1 MLYSPP
7 DPIDKEVEAVTGK
20 RPLHFKSYLPG
31 TLFILPAFVLFAVF
45 IFIPLFYG
53 LVMSFTDYGGFNIKP
68 EFVGFDNY
76 ARLLKDDYFLIS
88 LTNNLIY
95 TLMFVPLTMLLALL
109 SAVALNRILHLRRYL
124 RMAFYFPQITSM
136 VSIAIVWGLLFNP
149 MSGPINHM
157 LKAIGIANPPEWLMS
172 SQWALLAVVLVA
184 VWKSFGY
191 YMIILLAGI
200 QGIPGHLYEAARLDG
215 ANRFKQF
222 MYVTLPSL
230 SPTLFMVLIL
240 TIINSFQV
248 FDLVSVMTDGGPGRS
263 TNVLVFRIYQEAFIH
278 YRMGYAAAMSTV
290 LFLIIVII
298 SVIQFRLEKKWVT
311 Y

>member
-1 MLYSPP
+1 MISQRL
-7 DPIDKEVEAVTGK
+7 
-20 RPLHFKSYLPG
+20 RCFKSYVPG

-45 IFIPLFYG
+45 IFIPLVYG
-53 LVMSFTDYGGFNIKP
+53 LGMSFTDYGGFNLKAN
-68 EFVGFDNY
+68 FVGTDNY
-76 ARLLKDDYFLIS
+76 AKLFQDDYFLIS
-88 LTNNLIY
+88 LKNNIIY
-95 TLMFVPLTMLLALL
+95 TLVFVPLTVLLALL
-109 SAVALNRILHLRRYL
+109 SAVALNGIRHLRKYL

-149 MSGPINHM
+149 MSGPINTV
-157 LKAIGIANPPEWLMS
+157 LKGIGIANPPEWLMS
-172 SQWALLAVVLVA
+172 SHWALLTIILVA

-200 QGIPGHLYEAARLDG
+200 QGIPEHLYESAKLDG
-215 ANRFKQF
+215 ANKFQQF
-222 MYVTLPSL
+222 LYITLPSL
-230 SPTLFMVLIL
+230 SPTLFMVLVL

-278 YRMGYAAAMSTV
+278 YRMGYAAAMSAV
-290 LFLIIVII
+290 LFLIIMVI
-298 SVIQFRLEKKWVT
+298 SLIQFRMEKKWVT

>member
-1 MLYSPP
+1 MT
-7 DPIDKEVEAVTGK
+7 DK
-20 RPLHFKSYLPG
+20 RLLNYKSYLTG

-45 IFIPLFYG
+45 ILVPLVYG
-53 LVMSFTDYGGFNIKP
+53 IVMSFTDYGGFNITP
-68 EFVGFDNY
+68 NFVGLDNY
-76 ARLLKDDYFLIS
+76 ARLLQDDYFRVS
-88 LTNNLIY
+88 LKNNFIY
-95 TLMFVPLTMLLALL
+95 TLLFVPLTMLLALL
-109 SAVALNRILHLRRYL
+109 SAIALNSILHLRKYL

-136 VSIAIVWGLLFNP
+136 VSVAIVWGLLFNP

-157 LKAIGIANPPEWLMS
+157 LEAIGISNPPEWLMS
-172 SQWALLAVVLVA
+172 SQWALLAVVIVA

-200 QGIPGHLYEAARLDG
+200 QGIPEHLYESARLDG
-215 ANRFKQF
+215 AGKLQQF
-222 MYVTLPSL
+222 FYITLPSL

-263 TNVLVFRIYQEAFIH
+263 TNVLVFRIFQEAFIN
-278 YRMGYAAAMSTV
+278 YKMGYAAAMSTV
-290 LFLIIVII
+290 LFLIIMVI
-298 SVIQFRLEKKWVT
+298 SLIQFRLEKKWVT

>member
-1 MLYSPP
+1 MT
-7 DPIDKEVEAVTGK
+7 DK
-20 RPLHFKSYLPG
+20 RLLDYKSYLTG

-45 IFIPLFYG
+45 ILIPLVYG
-53 LVMSFTDYGGFNIKP
+53 MVMSFTDYGGFNITP
-68 EFVGFDNY
+68 NFVGLDNY
-76 ARLLKDDYFLIS
+76 ARLLQDDYFRVS
-88 LTNNLIY
+88 LKNNFIY
-95 TLMFVPLTMLLALL
+95 TLLFVPLTMLLALL
-109 SAVALNRILHLRRYL
+109 SAIALNGILHLRKYL

-136 VSIAIVWGLLFNP
+136 VSVAIVWGLLFNP

-157 LKAIGIANPPEWLMS
+157 LEAIGISNPPEWLMS
-172 SQWALLAVVLVA
+172 SQWALLAVVIVA

-200 QGIPGHLYEAARLDG
+200 QGIPEHLYESARLDG
-215 ANRFKQF
+215 AGKVQQF
-222 MYVTLPSL
+222 FYITLPSL

-263 TNVLVFRIYQEAFIH
+263 TNVLVFRIYQEAFIN
-278 YRMGYAAAMSTV
+278 YKMGYAAAMSTV
-290 LFLIIVII
+290 LFLIIMVI
-298 SVIQFRLEKKWVT
+298 SLIQFKLEKKWVT

>member
-1 MLYSPP
+1 MTSKRLYSY
-7 DPIDKEVEAVTGK
+7 
-20 RPLHFKSYLPG
+20 KSYIPG

-45 IFIPLFYG
+45 IFVPLLYG
-53 LVMSFTDYGGFNIKP
+53 LVMSFTDYGGFNMKP
-68 EFVGFDNY
+68 DFVGFANY
-76 ARLLKDDYFLIS
+76 SRLLQDDYFLIS
-88 LTNNLIY
+88 LKNNFVY
-95 TLMFVPLTMLLALL
+95 TLIFVPLTMLLALL
-109 SAVALNRILHLRRYL
+109 SAIALNHILHLRKYL

-149 MSGPINHM
+149 ISGPINHI
-157 LKAIGIANPPEWLMS
+157 LQAIGISNPPEWLMS
-172 SQWALLAVVLVA
+172 SKWALLAVILVA

-200 QGIPGHLYEAARLDG
+200 QGIPEHLYESARLDG
-215 ANRFKQF
+215 AGKFQQF
-222 MYVTLPSL
+222 LYITLPSL

-263 TNVLVFRIYQEAFIH
+263 TNVLVFRIYQEAFIN

-290 LFLIIVII
+290 LFLIIMVISI
-298 SVIQFRLEKKWVT
+298 IQFKLEKKWVT

>member
-1 MLYSPP
+1 MISQRLRS
-7 DPIDKEVEAVTGK
+7 
-20 RPLHFKSYLPG
+20 FKSYVPG

-45 IFIPLFYG
+45 IFIPLVYG
-53 LVMSFTDYGGFNIKP
+53 LGMSFTDYGGFNLKAN
-68 EFVGFDNY
+68 FVGTDNY
-76 ARLLKDDYFLIS
+76 AKLFQDNYFLIS
-88 LTNNLIY
+88 LRNNIIY
-95 TLMFVPLTMLLALL
+95 TLVFVPLTVLLALL
-109 SAVALNRILHLRRYL
+109 SAVALNGIRHLRKYL

-149 MSGPINHM
+149 MSGPINTV
-157 LKAIGIANPPEWLMS
+157 LKGIGIVSPPEWLMS
-172 SQWALLAVVLVA
+172 SHWALLAIILVA

-200 QGIPGHLYEAARLDG
+200 QGIPEHLYESAKLDG
-215 ANRFKQF
+215 ANKFQQF
-222 MYVTLPSL
+222 LYITLPSL
-230 SPTLFMVLIL
+230 SPTLFMVLVL

-278 YRMGYAAAMSTV
+278 YRMGYAAAMSAV
-290 LFLIIVII
+290 LFLIIMVI
-298 SVIQFRLEKKWVT
+298 SLIQFRMEKKWVT

>member
-1 MLYSPP
+1 MT
-7 DPIDKEVEAVTGK
+7 DK
-20 RPLHFKSYLPG
+20 RLLNYKSYLTG

-45 IFIPLFYG
+45 IFIPLVYG
-53 LVMSFTDYGGFNIKP
+53 IVMSFTDYGGFNITP
-68 EFVGFDNY
+68 NFVGLDNY
-76 ARLLKDDYFLIS
+76 ARLLQDDYFRVS
-88 LTNNLIY
+88 LKNNFIY
-95 TLMFVPLTMLLALL
+95 TLLFVPLTMLLALL
-109 SAVALNRILHLRRYL
+109 SAIALNSILHLRKYL

-136 VSIAIVWGLLFNP
+136 VSVAIVWGLLFNP

-157 LKAIGIANPPEWLMS
+157 LEAIGISNPPEWLMS
-172 SQWALLAVVLVA
+172 SQWALLAVVIVA

-200 QGIPGHLYEAARLDG
+200 QGIPEHLYESARLDG
-215 ANRFKQF
+215 AGKLQQF
-222 MYVTLPSL
+222 FYITLPSL

-263 TNVLVFRIYQEAFIH
+263 TNVLVFRIYQEAFIN
-278 YRMGYAAAMSTV
+278 YKMGYAAAMSTV
-290 LFLIIVII
+290 LFLIIMVI
-298 SVIQFRLEKKWVT
+298 SLIQFRLEKKWVT

>member
-1 MLYSPP
+1 MISQRLRS
-7 DPIDKEVEAVTGK
+7 
-20 RPLHFKSYLPG
+20 FKSYVPG

-45 IFIPLFYG
+45 IFIPLVYG
-53 LVMSFTDYGGFNIKP
+53 LGMSFTDYGGFNLKAN
-68 EFVGFDNY
+68 FVGTDNY
-76 ARLLKDDYFLIS
+76 AKLFQDNYFLIS
-88 LTNNLIY
+88 LRNNIIY
-95 TLMFVPLTMLLALL
+95 TLVFVPLTVLLALL
-109 SAVALNRILHLRRYL
+109 SAVALNGIRHLRKYL

-149 MSGPINHM
+149 MSGPINTV
-157 LKAIGIANPPEWLMS
+157 LKGIGIVSPPEWLMS
-172 SQWALLAVVLVA
+172 SHWALLAIILVA

-200 QGIPGHLYEAARLDG
+200 QGIPEHLYESAKLDG
-215 ANRFKQF
+215 ANKFQQF
-222 MYVTLPSL
+222 LYITLPNL
-230 SPTLFMVLIL
+230 SPTLFMVLVL

-278 YRMGYAAAMSTV
+278 YRMGYAAAMSAV
-290 LFLIIVII
+290 LFLIIMVI
-298 SVIQFRLEKKWVT
+298 SLIQFRMEKKWVT